1 MVDEG
6 CTPWLPYKEGC
17 AALAAEPPRL
27 RSPAPQAGPHEWLMD
42 IQDTDPWAILALER
56 TVGSAEQSLGR
67 PCSTNLSLCS
77 FLLPSPRF
85 HWCWSWEV
93 SLINILPAQLHLT
106 VLRACTCMN
115 SLHSHC
121 HPRGKNY
128 ASPSMLQTRNPRL
141 TRVTPPA
148 KRELRCKPQCVGLQ
162 NPRSYIFG
170 NEGCHPS
177 PPSWVSKAS
186 PNPTNK
192 PRQAPQASAWL
203 PRLTISLESPQRIL
217 IGTNTL
223 TQECQSGN
231 TKGHFERSPCQADN
245 KFKRMFNQI
254 YLSDSS
260 LNPRNELEIFH
271 SPLETCQSNQV
282 NTQNM

>member
-1 MVDEG
+1 MHPLAPLQGRMCRPSCRATSPEVTG
-6 CTPWLPYKEGC
+6 TPGWPTWVTDGHSGHRPMGHSSSRAHCGLSWAIIGPSLQHQPLP
-17 AALAAEPPRL
+17 LL
-27 RSPAPQAGPHEWLMD
+27 FPAPIPSFSLVL
-42 IQDTDPWAILALER
+42 ILR
-56 TVGSAEQSLGR
+56 
-67 PCSTNLSLCS
+67 
-77 FLLPSPRF
+77 
-85 HWCWSWEV
+85 V

-203 PRLTISLESPQRIL
+203 PRLTFSLECPQRSL
-217 IGTNTL
+217 IGTHTL

-231 TKGHFERSPCQADN
+231 TKGHFERSPCQTDN